1 LSNFSGG
8 ARLARMNLSELTT
21 GRNNN
26 LDALRLIAALT
37 VVYTHSLSILSM
49 KEVVLPFYNA
59 GLGSFAVHVFF
70 IISGFLI
77 TQSCQRQTPL
87 NFLKARALRIFP
99 ALIAVVV
106 ISAFVVGPLVTNLP
120 LGEYFTNGQTYRYL
134 INATLVQYVNSLP
147 GVFDNGVVNGS
158 LWTLRY
164 EFLCYILVLLVGLI
178 GALKN
183 RKIALGL
190 FILSAVLDYM
200 HFGNDSA
207 KWLTGSIQTF
217 FWLFTFFSAGMVA
230 YLYRE
235 YIVLS
240 FKAFLFVVSL
250 LVIATL
256 RIGFPDMLM
265 CLLLTYM
272 VLFVGYYPRLKMGWL
287 TRFGDFSYGIYVW
300 GAIALDLLVNFY
312 GRSIPQL
319 LLYVAAACFSYVI
332 AALSW
337 HLLEKRALSLKS
349 KTFNFAFLKAV
360 RKPAPVPPPP

>member
-1 LSNFSGG
+1 
-8 ARLARMNLSELTT
+8 MQLSELTQ

-37 VVYTHSLSILSM
+37 VVYTHSLSLLGL
-49 KEVVLPFYNA
+49 KEVVMPFYSV

-77 TQSCQRQTPL
+77 TQSCQRQSPV

-106 ISAFVVGPLVTNLP
+106 ISAFVVGPLVTNLS
-120 LGEYFTNGQTYRYL
+120 LGDYFTNGQTYRYL

-164 EFLCYILVLLVGLI
+164 EFLCYIIVLLVGLI

-190 FILSAVLDYM
+190 FILSAVLDYV

-217 FWLFTFFSAGMVA
+217 FWLFSFFSAGMVA

-240 FKAFLFVVSL
+240 FKAFLFIISL

-265 CLLLTYM
+265 CLLLTYA
-272 VLFVGYYPRLKMGWL
+272 VLFIGYDLSPKLRLNWL

-300 GAIALDLLVNFY
+300 GAIVLDLLVNFY
-312 GRSIPQL
+312 GRAIPQPL
-319 LLYVAAACFSYVI
+319 LFLCAACFSYII

-337 HLLEKRALSLKS
+337 HLLEKRALSLK
-349 KTFNFAFLKAV
+349 TRTLN
-360 RKPAPVPPPP
+360 VPFFE